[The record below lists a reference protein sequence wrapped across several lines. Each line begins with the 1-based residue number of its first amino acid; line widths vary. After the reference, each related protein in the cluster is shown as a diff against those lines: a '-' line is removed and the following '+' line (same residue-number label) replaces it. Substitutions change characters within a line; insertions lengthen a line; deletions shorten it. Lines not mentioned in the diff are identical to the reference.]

1 MNIPNKLKKYL
12 DGQPL
17 KRSYIKKL
25 SILLNSNDSN
35 YKYKRTK
42 IDELSSAYDESNKEF
57 LTGAKIKNYS
67 QNDESDFQDCQIPNL
82 AKSSILDKIKEK
94 DFPLFLNENIEYFRS
109 PKVIINNEK
118 IILETFKKKNKLTNK
133 IPYLSR
139 SRNDLIIFDY
149 KKMTNKSYNPNN
161 ISKNIK
167 NEYLSSYMR
176 ISKIEKM
183 NIKKVNS
190 QNLKFSYNKISSVPT
205 RLNNNNNKI
214 KRNFLLP
221 IIYKNS
227 QSMIFKSKGN
237 NYGNNL
243 DQPKE
248 NNQKA
253 NIGCL
258 SNKDLLKKLKNSV
271 QNSLSMKKLKFIN
284 KEKSKNSNKML
295 FLFGK
300 NFI

>member
-42 IDELSSAYDESNKEF
+42 LDELSSAYDESNKEF
-57 LTGAKIKNYS
+57 LTGAKIKNYC
-67 QNDESDFQDCQIPNL
+67 QNDDSDFQDCQIPNL

-109 PKVIINNEK
+109 PEVIINNEK
-118 IILETFKKKNKLTNK
+118 IILETFKKKNKLRNK

-139 SRNDLIIFDY
+139 SRNDLMIFDY
-149 KKMTNKSYNPNN
+149 KKMKNKSYNPNN

-167 NEYLSSYMR
+167 NNYLSSYMR
-176 ISKIEKM
+176 ISKIEKT

-205 RLNNNNNKI
+205 RLNNNNKI
-214 KRNFLLP
+214 KRNILLP

-227 QSMIFKSKGN
+227 QSMIFKNYGN
-237 NYGNNL
+237 NYGYNL
-243 DQPKE
+243 AQPKE

-271 QNSLSMKKLKFIN
+271 QNSHSMKKVKLIN
-284 KEKSKNSNKML
+284 NEKSKNSNKKH
-295 FLFGK
+295 FLFRK
-300 NFI
+300 NFT